1 MQEGGGNNS
10 DIHKGPSDTDKEPE
24 INKAATPDRE
34 IVLGS
39 KEFYKN
45 KMEKGFEIIDEIV
58 NEREPQKTY
67 KLDGINFNE
76 ALSQV
81 FDVALTGEDK

>member
-10 DIHKGPSDTDKEPE
+10 DIDKGPSDTDKEPE
-24 INKAATPDRE
+24 INKTATPDRE

-45 KMEKGFEIIDEIV
+45 MEKKGFEILDEIL
-58 NEREPQKTY
+58 NERKPLKTH
-67 KLDGINFNE
+67 KLEG
-76 ALSQV
+76 
-81 FDVALTGEDK
+81 